1 MDDLD
6 RDLGT
11 LDSIDAPDLW
21 QDIARRS
28 PRPPVRLPSPGRRTV
43 IAVFSLGLSFF
54 VLAWA
59 AIVLTGSSPS
69 AHLAAPGTT
78 SERTVT
84 VLGVTVTSPS
94 SWTLADLWP
103 LAHSIATWPD
113 PVGSKIDIPP
123 DIRDRGGLPVLQV
136 SNRDLGLTSACTGIT
151 PTGDEAVLYVAVNG
165 GPWLVNPDGSPKW
178 SHQLTQGDGPCGEG
192 MYAYRAA
199 TTPYSARPYLVFAG
213 FGPEVSEVDRQIVL
227 DAFASLDFAFVDLLP
242 PGEPTPGYVL
252 DGLQLGENEYTLE
265 ARAASD
271 GGVDIAFVNG
281 LQPEV
286 SSVRLAGVGRPGDP
300 DLQFAFSGL
309 VRLTSPQSWP
319 GIPPTN
325 VALAVFGVVSDRV
338 ATVKVWMPSA
348 GTFEPPILP
357 IPSSLGTSFSVFD
370 IQVPPITGG
379 TVVGLDADGN
389 VIAEVPLG
397 EARSPAPSASA
408 TVSPPTEAQT
418 ELRNALVAALTY
430 YTDGATFVGFDPKT
444 AGSIEP
450 SVVFNASVSRPGEIS
465 IREVTRSTILLTTL
479 STDGLA
485 WCIADDQST
494 GTTTYD
500 RLDAQTMGECAGGVS
515 AWG

>member
-6 RDLGT
+6 RDLRT

-21 QDIARRS
+21 RDIARRS
-28 PRPPVRLPSPGRRTV
+28 PRPPVRLPSAGRRTI

-69 AHLAAPGTT
+69 DHLAAPAAP

-94 SWTLADLWP
+94 SWTLVDLWP

-113 PVGSKIDIPP
+113 PAGSRIDVPP

-136 SNRDLGLTSACTGIT
+136 SNDDLGLTSACTGT
-151 PTGDEAVLYVAVNG
+151 SPTGDEAVLYVAVNG
-165 GPWLVNPDGSPKW
+165 GPYIVNPDGSPKW
-178 SHQLTQGDGPCGEG
+178 SQDLTQGDGPCGEG
-192 MYAYRAA
+192 MYAYREA
-199 TTPYSARPYLVFAG
+199 TSGNVSRPYLVFAG
-213 FGPEVSEVDRQIVL
+213 LGPDVSAADRQAVL
-227 DAFASLDFAFVDLLP
+227 DAFASLDFAPVDLLP
-242 PGEPTPGYVL
+242 PAETTPGYVL
-252 DGLQLGENEYTLE
+252 DGLQLGENEYTVE
-265 ARAASD
+265 ARAASGD
-271 GGVDIAFVNG
+271 GVDISFVNG
-281 LQPEV
+281 RQPEV
-286 SSVRLAGVGRPGDP
+286 SSVRFPGVGRPGDP

-309 VRLTSPQSWP
+309 VRLTAPESWP
-319 GIPPTN
+319 GLPPTN
-325 VALAVFGVVSDRV
+325 VALAMFGVASDRV
-338 ATVKVWMPSA
+338 AAVQVRMPPT
-348 GTFEPPILP
+348 GTFEPPILQ
-357 IPSSLGTSFSVFD
+357 IPSSLGTSFSAFD
-370 IQVPPITGG
+370 IQVPPLTGG
-379 TVVGLDADGN
+379 TVVALGAAGN
-389 VIAEVPLG
+389 VVAEVPLG
-397 EARSPAPSASA
+397 TPAQGGSPSA
-408 TVSPPTEAQT
+408 TPPLEAQSS
-418 ELRNALVAALTY
+418 LRNAIAAALTY

-444 AGSIEP
+444 AVSIEP
-450 SVVFNASVSRPGEIS
+450 SLVFNTSPAALPGEIS

-500 RLDAQTMGECAGGVS
+500 RLDAQTMGECAGDIS

>member
-6 RDLGT
+6 RDLRT

-69 AHLAAPGTT
+69 DNLAAPGAT

-242 PGEPTPGYVL
+242 PGGA
-252 DGLQLGENEYTLE
+252 D
-265 ARAASD
+265 ARLRA
-271 GGVDIAFVNG
+271 
-281 LQPEV
+281 
-286 SSVRLAGVGRPGDP
+286 GRPATRRERVHGGGP
-300 DLQFAFSGL
+300 IR
-309 VRLTSPQSWP
+309 VRW
-319 GIPPTN
+319 
-325 VALAVFGVVSDRV
+325 R
-338 ATVKVWMPSA
+338 
-348 GTFEPPILP
+348 
-357 IPSSLGTSFSVFD
+357 
-370 IQVPPITGG
+370 
-379 TVVGLDADGN
+379 
-389 VIAEVPLG
+389 
-397 EARSPAPSASA
+397 R
-408 TVSPPTEAQT
+408 
-418 ELRNALVAALTY
+418 
-430 YTDGATFVGFDPKT
+430 
-444 AGSIEP
+444 
-450 SVVFNASVSRPGEIS
+450 
-465 IREVTRSTILLTTL
+465 
-479 STDGLA
+479 
-485 WCIADDQST
+485 
-494 GTTTYD
+494 
-500 RLDAQTMGECAGGVS
+500 
-515 AWG
+515 